1 MGRTALEKT
10 EADLVTLQYKI
21 RRDPQ
26 AYEKEFLELWNQY
39 ESTRDQFLAAPVTS
53 ESNVLISYRELVD
66 LIAHCADRKLDS
78 QPSVALHCIAAAT
91 LLLTRA
97 LLVYPEHTVGF
108 ADGLKETLT
117 KHHAVLE
124 SDLREKIVTSLVL
137 LRRKDVV
144 DSGYLLTTLLPILV
158 STPSKSLRHLLFTK
172 ILSDLRNS
180 NTKSINHKLNRTVQ
194 NALFTLVTSDRT
206 SSKGLWAVK
215 LTREM
220 WRRQLWT
227 DAKPV
232 AIMKEACLSDNE
244 KVMVGGV
251 RFFLGSDQEREE
263 LQDESSDE
271 ETPDIKQ
278 VKHQIGINKKSKK
291 KKKALDKAVD
301 KVKRAQ
307 KKKNAPSPLN
317 FSALHLLHDPQG
329 FSEAL
334 FAKHLHGKSRLAL
347 ESKLQVLQ
355 LITRLVGLHQLTLLS
370 LYSWFTKHLTPRQQ
384 SVTTFLAC
392 LAQATHELVP
402 PDVLEVLIQKIAN
415 EFVSEAAAAE
425 VASAGLNAIREI
437 CARQP
442 LAMTDTLLQDLVQYI
457 KSKDKGVQMAARGL
471 RSLYREQAA
480 EMLQRKD
487 RGKQATMNLKSGEQ
501 RQKKFGEQEVG
512 GIEGLE
518 LLAKWKEDERKRKR
532 AEKGLPEGGD
542 ANDEEEEE
550 EEEDDGWEVASNES
564 SDSGEWIRVS
574 DSEDE
579 DEPAPKK
586 QKRDS
591 EEPEDE
597 GDAAKE
603 LEELSK
609 LATTSIL
616 TPADLAKLRELR
628 MEASIDKAMG
638 NKKRKGDQQSR
649 HFDEGL
655 TAEQI
660 EAPARLRKDTKEERI
675 AKAKEGKGER
685 SEHKST
691 QAIRKSKK
699 DAEGKSTTN
708 QEKARKKNFL
718 MTLGKAKSKQ
728 KRSLVDTRNALK
740 NHISRSKAGGRRR
753 NGVAK

>member
-78 QPSVALHCIAAAT
+78 QPPVALHCNAAAT

-232 AIMKEACLSDNE
+232 AIMKEACLSDNG

-307 KKKNAPSPLN
+307 KKKNAPNPLN

-384 SVTTFLAC
+384 NVTTFLAC

-532 AEKGLPEGGD
+532 AEKGLSEGGD
-542 ANDEEEEE
+542 DNDEEEE

-638 NKKRKGDQQSR
+638 HKKRKGEQQSR

>member
-66 LIAHCADRKLDS
+66 LIAHCADL
-78 QPSVALHCIAAAT
+78 
-91 LLLTRA
+91 
-97 LLVYPEHTVGF
+97 YPEHTVGF

-180 NTKSINHKLNRTVQ
+180 NTKHINHKLNRTVQ

-251 RFFLGSDQEREE
+251 RFFLGSDQEREDM
-263 LQDESSDE
+263 QDESSDE
-271 ETPDIKQ
+271 DTPDIKQ

-301 KVKRAQ
+301 KVKRAN
-307 KKKNAPSPLN
+307 KKKNAPHPLN

-334 FAKHLHGKSRLAL
+334 FSKHLHGKSRMAL

-384 SVTTFLAC
+384 NVTTFLAC

-415 EFVSEAAAAE
+415 EFVSEASAAE

-457 KSKDKGVQMAARGL
+457 KSKDKGVSMAARGL

-487 RGKQATMNLKSGEQ
+487 RGKTASMNLKSGEQ

-532 AEKGLPEGGD
+532 AEKGLEDGD
-542 ANDEEEEE
+542 DNGEEE

-586 QKRDS
+586 QRRAS

-597 GDAAKE
+597 GAAAKE

-609 LATTSIL
+609 LATTQIL

-628 MEASIDKAMG
+628 LEASIDKAMG
-638 NKKRKGDQQSR
+638 NKKRKGDQGPR

-675 AKAKEGKGER
+675 AKAMEGKGER
-685 SEHKST
+685 GEHKST

-718 MTLGKAKSKQ
+718 MTLGKAKSKH
-728 KRSLVDTRNALK
+728 KRSLVDTRAALK
-740 NHISRSKAGGRRR
+740 NHISRSKSGGRRR
-753 NGVAK
+753 NGMAK